1 MDIYTFM
8 DIYDM
13 WNSMHVVLHK
23 ILCKRNSSAAKN
35 THGNFWPGVSKFI
48 FSSASQSSHSLTKI
62 APLVTFSS
70 LLWKGNVH
78 HAFSCPKRQKMSQ
91 LVFARVVVADSL
103 CQSLTWLFLGHKIMD
118 YADPSP
124 QSLSMTVSSSES
136 QYLPMRQ
143 SEPAHSHLALPDVLY
158 CGDRLPCCLLDCLSP
173 LGTLGWKWMP
183 GVKVAL
189 QCHTCLLG
197 SFP

>member
-1 MDIYTFM
+1 
-8 DIYDM
+8 M

-48 FSSASQSSHSLTKI
+48 FSSASQSSHSLTKNSPSSYFFLS
-62 APLVTFSS
+62 ALEGKCSSCLQLSQEAKDEPAGVCQSCCRS
-70 LLWKGNVH
+70 LLVSKPHLTFFGAQNYGLCWP
-78 HAFSCPKRQKMSQ
+78 FSAVSLDDSVKFRESYICLWGRVSQPTLILLCLMSCT
-91 LVFARVVVADSL
+91 VGTACHITCWTA
-103 CQSLTWLFLGHKIMD
+103 
-118 YADPSP
+118 SP
-124 QSLSMTVSSSES
+124 
-136 QYLPMRQ
+136 
-143 SEPAHSHLALPDVLY
+143 H
-158 CGDRLPCCLLDCLSP
+158 